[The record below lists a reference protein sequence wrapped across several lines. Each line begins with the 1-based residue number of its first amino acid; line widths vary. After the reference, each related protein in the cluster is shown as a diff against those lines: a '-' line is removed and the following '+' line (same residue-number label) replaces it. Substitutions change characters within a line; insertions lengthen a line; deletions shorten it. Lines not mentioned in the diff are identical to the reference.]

1 MTIPLLQP
9 PGPPRAG
16 GEPLVVHEVFT
27 GQTMARVATLNT
39 GDMEA
44 ALDLARATLVAP
56 PLPAFERAARL
67 EKFARL
73 VADHH
78 EELALLIARE
88 GGKPLTD
95 ARVEMTRAAGG
106 LRLCAEEATRLGG
119 QQIPMAGSAAALGH
133 VAFTL
138 REPVGVVAAFSAFN
152 HPFNLLVHQAGPALA
167 AGCPVLLKPSPATPL
182 CALRF
187 VALAHEA
194 GFEPGLVQA
203 IPCDN
208 TVAATLAASGRIDY
222 LSFIGATRIGWRL
235 RSALF
240 PGVRCVLEL
249 GGAAPVVVNEDAD
262 LDLALPLLLKGGFYH
277 AGQVC
282 VSVQR
287 VFAHRAVARPLAQAL
302 ALGAAALVVG
312 DPQKLETQVGPLISA
327 AEAARVHEWV
337 TEAVSGGA
345 ELLSG
350 GQPRPGQCYAP
361 TVLFNPPPQ
370 SRVMTQEVFGPVVCV
385 QEVADMAGGIAAAN
399 SVDWCFQAAVFT
411 QDVNAALLAARQ
423 LRATAVMVNQST
435 TFRVD
440 WMPFGGKGPSGLG
453 VGGIGPAVRD
463 MTNEKLVVL
472 REG

>member
-1 MTIPLLQP
+1 MQ
-9 PGPPRAG
+9 
-16 GEPLVVHEVFT
+16 EVFT
-27 GQTMARVATLNT
+27 GQPLATVATLNES
-39 GDMEA
+39 DMQA
-44 ALDLARATLVAP
+44 ALDLAHATLRAP
-56 PLPAFERAARL
+56 ALPAFERAARL

-73 VADHH
+73 TAEHH

-95 ARVEMTRAAGG
+95 ARIEMTRAAGG
-106 LRLCAEEATRLGG
+106 LKLCAEEATRLCG
-119 QQIPMAGSAAALGH
+119 QQIPMEGSAAALGH
-133 VAFTL
+133 VAFTQ

-182 CALRF
+182 SALRF

-194 GFEPGLVQA
+194 GFEPGHVQA
-203 IPCDN
+203 VPCDN
-208 TVAATLAASGRIDY
+208 TVAAALAASGRIAY
-222 LSFIGATRIGWRL
+222 LSFIGAAHVGWRL
-235 RSALF
+235 RAGLA
-240 PGVRCVLEL
+240 PGVRCVLEH
-249 GGAAPVVVNEDAD
+249 GGAAPVVVNDDAD
-262 LDLALPLLLKGGFYH
+262 LALALPLLLKGGFYH

-287 VFAHRAVARPLAQAL
+287 VFAHRAVARQLVQDLAA
-302 ALGAAALVVG
+302 GAAALVVG
-312 DPQKLETQVGPLISA
+312 DPRQDATQVGPLIRAS
-327 AEAARVHEWV
+327 EVTRVHEWV
-337 TEAVSGGA
+337 TEAVAGGA
-345 ELLSG
+345 ELLTG

-385 QEVADMAGGIAAAN
+385 QAVESMEEGIAVAN

-411 QDVNAALLAARQ
+411 QNMNAALLAAER
-423 LRATAVMVNQST
+423 LSATAVMVNQST

-463 MTNEKLVVL
+463 MTHEKLVVM
-472 REG
+472 RRG